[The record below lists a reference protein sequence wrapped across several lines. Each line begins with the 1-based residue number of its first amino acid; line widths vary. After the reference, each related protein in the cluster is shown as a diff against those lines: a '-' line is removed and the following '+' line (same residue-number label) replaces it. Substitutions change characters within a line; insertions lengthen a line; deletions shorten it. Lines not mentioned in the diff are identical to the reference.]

1 MFSGGRKEAG
11 MGIFIDLYIAEDV
24 TDEEWAPVYE
34 ESLKLAR
41 AFHLMDSQ
49 APEMYGHRLVCG
61 IPSGQKGGER
71 GWRAVGDSVTMGRAE
86 EQSLPAKLSG
96 ARDQRG
102 GTRFGRMERCGG
114 GNRSG
119 RKERFAGT
127 GRSGRTERFAR
138 SERSGRPEKSFRSER
153 GRRKGRAWENH
164 HMRKRT

>member
-1 MFSGGRKEAG
+1 

-71 GWRAVGDSVTMGRAE
+71 GCSASAE
-86 EQSLPAKLSG
+86 TAI
-96 ARDQRG
+96 
-102 GTRFGRMERCGG
+102 
-114 GNRSG
+114 
-119 RKERFAGT
+119 RKWIRWCW
-127 GRSGRTERFAR
+127 
-138 SERSGRPEKSFRSER
+138 SFRSCRSPAFYGWAGAWCSPHTDIILIPAPFRPCSQAISCCTGIPMCRR
-153 GRRKGRAWENH
+153 GRPFSPAPGMDPIRKTKRHAFISTPDRSPFPRKTVRAAI
-164 HMRKRT
+164 

>member
-86 EQSLPAKLSG
+86 EQSLPEREGVDFEPLLWRLGQA
-96 ARDQRG
+96 
-102 GTRFGRMERCGG
+102 ME
-114 GNRSG
+114 NRI
-119 RKERFAGT
+119 REEQDRIAGP
-127 GRSGRTERFAR
+127 GPG
-138 SERSGRPEKSFRSER
+138 
-153 GRRKGRAWENH
+153 KGEQP
-164 HMRKRT
+164 